1 MTEIIL
7 ESENGYAWSVVPPGQ
22 QPTKPQVIT
31 MSSSH
36 GFGWSAEKGAGG
48 GGPIPIAPPEL
59 VHGNIVLV
67 GSEINAIP
75 GQWSAGVTV
84 EREYVRRANGTG
96 PWLPTGVT
104 SGHYN
109 ATTVADVVTLRE
121 IGTDAEGRKTTIY
134 AQPFATVYSEPAVI
148 TEATLTGTPLPGE
161 AYTSSAATFSGYP
174 TPEVSHFVQRQLGTT
189 GAIETVAATGV
200 FVAGYRYRPATRGFS
215 FAGEVWSYGTGWTA
229 VVADPAVAPTV
240 SLSRSPSGAITEGDT
255 VTLTATATGTPTPT
269 PVWEITRNGAPV
281 TADGGTWHRE
291 LDDIDDGDYVV
302 TVTVTNSAGSAS
314 DSMSFTA
321 DAAST
326 DVAPYVITNPAMPS
340 LTAGLAV
347 TVPAA
352 TFGGTPAPTATHK
365 IQRRLPPSGTPED
378 VSAGLAFTPAANYQ
392 YRRSSSASNG
402 VGSPAVA
409 ESPWSDTV
417 PQVDWAFSEANG
429 VLTIPVH
436 PGQPNTPSV
445 TDITPTSARIV
456 PGTAPTPAVTRML
469 MVPKSDFNTSQ
480 PELTA
485 FGNAL
490 SFAGN
495 STSDHLPGTPYVFW
509 RESYQADFDTL
520 AAVEFVDTF
529 TTNLNSDLTGHVAD
543 SGQTWSAPLSSTSFK
558 ITSAGRLRGTTS
570 SGALNLQ
577 KCGYELPMAG
587 GYVEAKA
594 SAVGT
599 GSGTAAQRRIG
610 GLGYAPFIIDAD
622 NFLQLVFLVASA
634 GGSSDAIQVI
644 ERISGENL
652 TRINYSVPGM
662 GDTKGSH
669 TARVYVN
676 RTTKALRL
684 LVDGVEVGTGI
695 YTGSY
700 PAGTKTG
707 VRWAGQGDY
716 PSDNSGMQFTE
727 LSAGGL

>member
-1 MTEIIL
+1 MADIVRMYSGSARVLAIYHGAVEIWR
-7 ESENGYAWSVVPPGQ
+7 EAQ
-22 QPTKPQVIT
+22 
-31 MSSSH
+31 
-36 GFGWSAEKGAGG
+36 SAPRPA
-48 GGPIPIAPPEL
+48 PIAEPSISPSIL
-59 VHGNIVLV
+59 TAGDVLTRV
-67 GSEINAIP
+67 RAI
-75 GQWSAGVTV
+75 WDEGVTV
-84 EREYVRRANGTG
+84 TGEGWYFLSGAQWVSTGETGETFTVPAGQQRAAWRET
-96 PWLPTGVT
+96 
-104 SGHYN
+104 
-109 ATTVADVVTLRE
+109 
-121 IGTDAEGRKTTIY
+121 GTDEEGYVYTATSNIAEIVTR
-134 AQPFATVYSEPAVI
+134 PTVV
-148 TEATLTGTPLPGE
+148 TEATLTGPPLPGE
-161 AYTSSAATFSGYP
+161 AYTSTAATFSGYP
-174 TPEVSHFVQRQLGTT
+174 TPEVTHFVQRQLGTT

-200 FVAGYRYRPATRGFS
+200 FVAGYRYRPATRGFNI
-215 FAGEVWSYGTGWTA
+215 AGEVWSYGTGWTA
-229 VVADPAVAPTV
+229 VVAYPAVAPTV
-240 SLSRSPSGAITEGDT
+240 SLARSPSGAITQGDT

-269 PVWEITRNGAPV
+269 PVWEITRNGAPFT
-281 TADGGTWHRE
+281 TAGGTWQRE
-291 LDDIDDGDYVV
+291 IDDIEDGDYVV
-302 TVTVTNSAGSAS
+302 TVTVTNSAGPAS
-314 DSMSFTA
+314 DSISFTA
-321 DAAST
+321 AAAST
-326 DVAPYVITNPAMPS
+326 DVEPYVITNPAMPS

-365 IQRRLPPSGTPED
+365 IQRRLPPSGAPED
-378 VSAGLAFTPAANYQ
+378 VAAGLAFTPAANYQ